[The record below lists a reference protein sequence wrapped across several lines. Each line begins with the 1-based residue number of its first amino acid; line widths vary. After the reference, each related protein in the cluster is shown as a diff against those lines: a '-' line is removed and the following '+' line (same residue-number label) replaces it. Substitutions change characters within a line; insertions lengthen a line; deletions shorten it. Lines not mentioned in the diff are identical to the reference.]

1 MSELK
6 ALVGKGFIFT
16 GADGIEY
23 ECSPYDLNDL
33 AQIEEDYGT
42 VDKLLVETKRFT
54 QVRYMLWLSLRHKHP
69 EITLEDTGRLLGVK
83 EITSLEELLQSFF
96 LVENQEPEV
105 EAKETSE

>member
-33 AQIEEDYGT
+33 AQIEEDYGSIEN
-42 VDKLLVETKRFT
+42 LVANIGPAT
-54 QVRYMLWLSLRHKHP
+54 QLRYMLWLSMRHKHS
-69 EITLEDTGRLLGVK
+69 EITLEQAGKLIK
-83 EITSLEELLQSFF
+83 TSERGNMEEALNSFF
-96 LVENQEPEV
+96 LSENEGE
-105 EAKETSE
+105 EAATEEA

>member
-33 AQIEEDYGT
+33 AQIEEDYGNI
-42 VDKLLVETKRFT
+42 ETLMVNVGPAT
-54 QVRYMLWLSLRHKHP
+54 QLRYMLWLSLRHRHP
-69 EITLEDTGRLLGVK
+69 QMTIENAGKLIR
-83 EITSLEELLQSFF
+83 TSEQKSMEEALNSFF
-96 LVENQEPEV
+96 LSENVGE
-105 EAKETSE
+105 EAATEEA